1 MPATSVIGAQW
12 GDEGKGKII
21 DLIADRADVVV
32 RFQGGANAGHTVIV
46 EGHKHVFHLLP
57 SGVLHEGKLNVI
69 GNGVVVDPEQ
79 LLKEVDEFE
88 ADGLNL
94 QSRLVISGAAHCV
107 MPYHK
112 ELDHLREGSKAGVR
126 IGTTGRGIGP
136 AYADKA
142 NRCGIRMWDLCD
154 EERLHARLAANLNDK
169 NRLITRVFDGE
180 PLDFDEIFEAA
191 REQGRRIA
199 PMVADAGK
207 LLRDANDAG
216 KHLFFEG
223 AQGVMLDIDH
233 GTYPYVTSSN
243 SDTMGIAAGAG
254 VPASAIGHQIGVLKA
269 YCTRVGAGP
278 FPSEQHGETADRL
291 REGGSEFGTTTGRPR
306 RCGWFDVPVARY
318 AAGLCGFHGL
328 AITKIDVLS
337 GLRLIGI
344 VTGYEIDG
352 VKLSEYPVDLDLVER
367 AEPVVDMFPGWKEDI
382 SGVRHFG
389 DLPPACRAFVDE
401 ICSRVGVP
409 WEILSVG
416 PGRESTIH
424 RETA

>member
-46 EGHKHVFHLLP
+46 DGKKHVFHLLP

-79 LLKEVDEFE
+79 LLKEVEQFE
-88 ADGLNL
+88 AGGIAL
-94 QSRLVISGAAHCV
+94 QGRLKVSGAAHCV

-112 ELDHLREGSKAGVR
+112 ELDRLQEGRKAGIR

-142 NRCGIRMWDLCD
+142 YRSGIRLWDLCD
-154 EERLHARLAANLNDK
+154 EERLRARLAANVEHK
-169 NRLITRVFDGE
+169 NRIITGAYDGD
-180 PLDFDEIFEAA
+180 PLRLEDVLETA
-191 REQGRRIA
+191 REQGRRLRPLIC
-199 PMVADAGK
+199 DTGR
-207 LLRDANDAG
+207 LLRGLLDDG
-216 KHLFFEG
+216 KHVFFEG

-243 SDTMGIAAGAG
+243 ADSLGIAAGAG
-254 VPASAIGHQIGVLKA
+254 VPPSAIGHQIGVLKA
-269 YCTRVGAGP
+269 YCTRVGDGP
-278 FPSEQHGETADRL
+278 FPSELSGELADRL
-291 REGGSEFGTTTGRPR
+291 REGGSEFGATTGRPR
-306 RCGWFDVPVARY
+306 RCGWFDVPAARY
-318 AAGLCGFHGL
+318 AASLCGLNAL
-328 AITKIDVLS
+328 AITKLDVLS
-337 GLRLIGI
+337 GLRQIGL
-344 VTGYEIDG
+344 VTAYEVDG
-352 VKLSEYPVDLDLVER
+352 QELEEYPVDTPLVER
-367 AEPVVDMFPGWKEDI
+367 VNPVVEPFPGWKEPL
-382 SGVRHFG
+382 GGARHWR

-401 ICSRVGVP
+401 ICSRVGVG

-416 PGRESTIH
+416 PGRESTIV
-424 RETA
+424 RESA

>member
-46 EGHKHVFHLLP
+46 DGHKHAFHLLP
-57 SGVLHEGKLNVI
+57 SGVLREDKLNVI
-69 GNGVVVDPEQ
+69 GNGVVVDPAQ
-79 LLKEVDEFE
+79 LLAEVDEFE

-94 QSRLVISGAAHCV
+94 QGRLIVSGAAHCV

-112 ELDHLREGSKAGVR
+112 ALDHLREGQKAGIK

-154 EERLHARLAANLNDK
+154 EERLRARLAANLDDK
-169 NRLITRVFDGE
+169 NQLITKVFGGE
-180 PLDFDEIFEAA
+180 PLEFDEIFEGALA
-191 REQGRRIA
+191 QGKRIA
-199 PMVADAGK
+199 PMVADAGR
-207 LLRDANDAG
+207 LLREALDDG
-216 KHLFFEG
+216 KHVFFEG

-278 FPSEQHGETADRL
+278 FPSELLDETADRL

-318 AAGLCGFHGL
+318 GAQLCGYHGL

-337 GLRLIGI
+337 GMRLIGI
-344 VTGYEIDG
+344 VTGYTIDG
-352 VKLSEYPVDLDLVER
+352 MPVDEYPVDLAAVER
-367 AEPVVDMFPGWKEDI
+367 AEPVIDMFPGWKEDI
-382 SGVRHFG
+382 SDVRHFG